1 MPTNP
6 SLLQPIKT
14 MRFLVVCFI
23 FSFFFSFKAWS
34 QDIQFSQFYAAATY
48 LNPAF
53 AGSLHQ
59 SRVHMHQR
67 IQWPQLE
74 SKYITSLFAYD
85 NYIDRYNSGVG
96 FMAIQDFQGANN
108 ISSTEAYLQYAYEL
122 NLSRT
127 FSFRAGFQGGIM
139 SRQINYNKL
148 LFPSQFNNQGFQGG
162 DVSANLGEER
172 VNFFD
177 VSSGG
182 LLYSERLWVGFSA
195 HHMNQPNQSFLGG
208 VSRLP
213 MKMAAVAGYKIY
225 LDNSS
230 GSSLAKRRAYSEIS
244 ITPTVHYKFQG
255 NSDQLD
261 VGLYGTYF
269 QFFGGIW
276 YRGIP
281 FKKIA
286 ADIRNN
292 ESVVFIAGL
301 NYKRFRLGYSYDA
314 TVSKLTEVR
323 TGGSHEITLAY
334 FHKPKPN
341 KRKMRKT
348 LPCPPG
354 AEQ

>member
-1 MPTNP
+1 MHK
-6 SLLQPIKT
+6 SLR
-14 MRFLVVCFI
+14 RFAALLI
-23 FSFFFSFKAWS
+23 FSQLTLISAKA

-53 AGSLHQ
+53 VGSLHQ
-59 SRVHMHQR
+59 SRAHLHQR

-74 SKYITSLFAYD
+74 AKYITSLFAYD

-162 DVSANLGEER
+162 DVSANLGDER
-172 VNFFD
+172 VNLFN

-225 LDNSS
+225 LDNSAR
-230 GSSLAKRRAYSEIS
+230 SSMAKRKEFTEVS
-244 ITPTVHYKFQG
+244 ITPTAHYKFQG

-261 VGLYGTYF
+261 IGLYGTYF

-286 ADIRNN
+286 KDIRNN

-301 NYKRFRLGYSYDA
+301 NYKRFRFGYSYDA
-314 TVSKLTEVR
+314 TLSKLTEVR

-334 FHKPKPN
+334 FHKPKPS
-341 KRKMRKT
+341 KRKLRKN